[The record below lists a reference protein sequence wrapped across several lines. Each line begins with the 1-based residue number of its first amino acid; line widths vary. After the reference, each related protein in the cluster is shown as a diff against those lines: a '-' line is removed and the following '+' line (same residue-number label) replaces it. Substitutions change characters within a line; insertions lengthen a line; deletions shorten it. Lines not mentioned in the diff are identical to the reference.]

1 MITAKQAYDLARPNY
16 DEYVKFIEQK
26 ITEAATLGKTAV
38 IIREAPYCYW
48 LYNREKPKD
57 VENVLKLLDDNGF
70 RYKLHYYEGQFV
82 DIGLHIFW
90 DTND

>member
-16 DEYVKFIEQK
+16 DEYVKFIEQE
-26 ITEAATLGKTAV
+26 ITESATLGKTSV

-70 RYKLHYYEGQFV
+70 RYKLYYYEGQFV

-90 DTND
+90 YTND